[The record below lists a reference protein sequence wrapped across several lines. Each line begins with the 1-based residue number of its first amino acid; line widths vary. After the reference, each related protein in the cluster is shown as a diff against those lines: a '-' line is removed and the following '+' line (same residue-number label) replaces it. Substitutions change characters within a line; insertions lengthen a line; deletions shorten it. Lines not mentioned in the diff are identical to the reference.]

1 MNTQLLSIK
10 AKKFGVRLAAFR
22 QKKGLTTEVLS
33 QWTGISNE
41 KLQSMEMGEANITL
55 PEIELIALKLGY
67 STETLIDGDL
77 LNLSASK
84 NEESTLHQYAGLRD
98 RMIALVLRK
107 TRLEQELPI
116 ETVASQCGL
125 QTEELDQYE
134 SGGKPV
140 PLPILELLCA
150 VYQIPVLSLLPQ
162 KPAEEPV
169 SHQET
174 AAAEPNN
181 NLPDEVS
188 EFINNPANLPYL
200 ELARKLSELD
210 AAKLRSIAEGLLEI
224 TY

>member
-41 KLQSMEMGEANITL
+41 KLQSMERGESNVTL
-55 PEIELIALKLGY
+55 PEIELIALKLGF

-77 LNLSASK
+77 QNLVASK
-84 NEESTLHQYAGLRD
+84 PEEGSLQQYAGLRD

-107 TRLEQELPI
+107 SRMEQDLAI

-125 QTEELDQYE
+125 QVEELDQYE
-134 SGGKPV
+134 SGRKPV

-150 VYQIPVLSLLPQ
+150 AYQIPLLSLLTP
-162 KPAEEPV
+162 KTVDEPASDQMGVRVEPD
-169 SHQET
+169 
-174 AAAEPNN
+174 ND
-181 NLPDEVS
+181 LPEDLA
-188 EFINNPANLPYL
+188 EFIHNPANLPYI

-210 AAKLRSIAEGLLEI
+210 AAKLRGIAQGLLEI

>member
-41 KLQSMEMGEANITL
+41 KLQAMEKGEANVSL
-55 PEIELIALKLGY
+55 PELELIALKLGF

-77 LNLSASK
+77 LNLSATK
-84 NEESTLHQYAGLRD
+84 KDEGALQQYAGLRD

-107 TRLEQELPI
+107 TRMEQELPI

-125 QTEELDQYE
+125 RTDELDQFE
-134 SGGKPV
+134 SGSKPV
-140 PLPILELLCA
+140 PMPILELLCA
-150 VYQIPVLSLLPQ
+150 VYQMPVLSLIPKNTANESESQ
-162 KPAEEPV
+162 
-169 SHQET
+169 QET
-174 AAAEPNN
+174 TAGELSVH
-181 NLPDEVS
+181 LPDEVS
-188 EFINNPANLPYL
+188 AFVNNPANLPYL